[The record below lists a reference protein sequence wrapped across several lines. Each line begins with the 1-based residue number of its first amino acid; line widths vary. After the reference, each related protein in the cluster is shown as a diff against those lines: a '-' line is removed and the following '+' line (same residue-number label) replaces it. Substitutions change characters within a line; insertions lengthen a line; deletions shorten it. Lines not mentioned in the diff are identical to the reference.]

1 MSICKTKTVINY
13 KTPFIFLKSL
23 FFKKYVYFLLIFTFQ
38 QTMSFSCSVYE
49 RNFKRE
55 RELEM
60 FLKLEFC
67 RMSLF
72 TTVLFSL
79 PKRKNQINVNNT
91 IILISCICIS
101 MQPMFLDNEFLIE
114 KKIGLFMFLILFEI
128 NRIPTFKM

>member
-1 MSICKTKTVINY
+1 
-13 KTPFIFLKSL
+13 
-23 FFKKYVYFLLIFTFQ
+23 
-38 QTMSFSCSVYE
+38 MSFSCSVYE
-49 RNFKRE
+49 RNFISE

-60 FLKLEFC
+60 FLKVKFC

-101 MQPMFLDNEFLIE
+101 MQPKFLDNEFLIE

-128 NRIPTFKM
+128 NHIPTFKM